1 MSKARPAVRPAVT
14 DVYELISDRP
24 LGSGNYGQVSLFT
37 IIVFV
42 TALMSTIQVFLM
54 RNRNTGVEVAA
65 KCLQKHT
72 SWTPEK
78 FRQRVAEEVSC
89 LFASPASPLA
99 ACAQHHAFF
108 PPLWLNLCVK
118 VEDAGHISNLP
129 RMICML
135 VPSCL
140 PALTDTRCER

>member
-1 MSKARPAVRPAVT
+1 M
-14 DVYELISDRP
+14 
-24 LGSGNYGQVSLFT
+24 
-37 IIVFV
+37 IVCV

-89 LFASPASPLA
+89 LFTYGRRCFFCASKLKMTA
-99 ACAQHHAFF
+99 
-108 PPLWLNLCVK
+108 
-118 VEDAGHISNLP
+118 ISA
-129 RMICML
+129 IF
-135 VPSCL
+135 
-140 PALTDTRCER
+140 